1 MQCKKSDPSVEE
13 TAMKQKT
20 LLLFQ
25 LFLAVFAVYAVLKYS
40 GNQRLYVPLTCLL
53 TMFLV
58 GKVETAV
65 TEKDKKE
72 EKRRA
77 KAGKEAEEKR
87 TFKPVD

>member
-1 MQCKKSDPSVEE
+1 
-13 TAMKQKT
+13 MKQKT

-40 GNQRLYVPLTCLL
+40 GNQRLYIPLTCLF

-65 TEKDKKE
+65 TEKDKKD
-72 EKRRA
+72 EKQRA
-77 KAGKEAEEKR
+77 KAGKGAEEEGSN
-87 TFKPVD
+87 TSTAL